1 MLLKLYGERGGDMKE
16 ICEVITNALR
26 DNNFEVMWIGRGNPN
41 YIVTNYIDDK
51 TDKLVG
57 VTITIE
63 KQKERR

>member
-1 MLLKLYGERGGDMKE
+1 MPLKSYGERGGDMKE

-26 DNNFEVMWIGRGNPN
+26 DNNFEVMYISRGNPN

-51 TDKLVG
+51 TNKLVG